1 MLSCSVV
8 SDSFQHHW
16 TVSQQASLSMEFPRE
31 EYWSDLP
38 FPPPEDLCNPGVEHT
53 SHGSPALTGRFFPSE
68 PPGEPLTV
76 QADIRLA
83 VAIDQDLSDVRGC
96 YVSRFQVLAE
106 ESWCDF
112 HSQIWYID
120 FMYCLVTFS

>member
-1 MLSCSVV
+1 MGGRGKNYIWQDVREM
-8 SDSFQHHW
+8 DRGQIIK
-16 TVSQQASLSMEFPRE
+16 SLGQTKEFIL
-31 EYWSDLP
+31 Y
-38 FPPPEDLCNPGVEHT
+38 T
-53 SHGSPALTGRFFPSE
+53 
-68 PPGEPLTV
+68 PGEPLTV

-96 YVSRFQVLAE
+96 YVSRFPVLAE